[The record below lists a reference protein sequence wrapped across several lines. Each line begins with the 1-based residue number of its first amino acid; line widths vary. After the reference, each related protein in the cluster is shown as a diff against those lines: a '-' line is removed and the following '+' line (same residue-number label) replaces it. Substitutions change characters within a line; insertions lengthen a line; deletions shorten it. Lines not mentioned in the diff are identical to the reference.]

1 MTFQRLALTAGM
13 ATLALVAGLWLSL
26 KLSAPAAPPETEATM
41 LRAARPLSEFTLVDH
56 RGAPAGL
63 DSLRGRWSLVF
74 FGFTH
79 CPDVC
84 PTTLSILTSAK
95 RELADLPQPLQP
107 QLVFVSIDPERDTA
121 EVLSGYVEHFN
132 SGLLGLT
139 GELEQVRA
147 LTAELGVAFQKV
159 PMENG
164 GYTMDHSAAVFLLNP
179 RAEFNGVFSAP
190 HSPRGIASD
199 YEKIVRYLDERP

>member
-1 MTFQRLALTAGM
+1 MTFQRLALTAGI

-26 KLSAPAAPPETEATM
+26 RLSAPAAPPETEATM
-41 LRAARPLSEFTLVDH
+41 LRTPRPLSDFALVNH
-56 RGAPAGL
+56 RGEPAGL

-84 PTTLSILTSAK
+84 PTTLSILASAS
-95 RELADLPQPLQP
+95 RELATLPTALQP
-107 QLVFVSIDPERDTA
+107 RLVFVSIDPERDTPG
-121 EVLSGYVEHFN
+121 VLSGYVAHFN
-132 SGLLGLT
+132 TGLLGLT
-139 GELEQVRA
+139 GELEQVRG
-147 LTAELGVAFQKV
+147 LTGELGVAFQKV
-159 PMENG
+159 PLENG

-190 HSPRGIASD
+190 HSPRGIAGD
-199 YEKIVRYLDERP
+199 YQQIVRYLDGKP